1 MSMQKRELK
10 DLGVSN
16 RKKFREAIEKGDKA
30 KSLALLN
37 ETIRNETKLR
47 NAIVGGMD
55 ALLCF
60 IADRLGEEAV
70 CDAQKAWYSRELKP
84 FIGAEAGEKD
94 AEKRMRN
101 RAYIWT
107 GLHDVDIQVEE
118 DDEKFTLK
126 FPCDTGGML
135 VGKKTCGRIRGKYY
149 WSNHEEGIP
158 YYCTHCTVAYQVMFA
173 KDFGFPDYVVSPP
186 KKAGDHCVQY
196 VYKDPAKIPQEFR
209 SRFAEK

>member
-1 MSMQKRELK
+1 MKKSELK
-10 DLGVSN
+10 DLGISN
-16 RKKFREAIEKGDKA
+16 RARFRAAIEAGDKVA
-30 KSLALLN
+30 ALALLD

-55 ALLCF
+55 VLLSF
-60 IADRLGEEAV
+60 IAERLGEEAV
-70 CDAQKAWYSRELKP
+70 REAMEAWYTREIKP

-94 AEKRMRN
+94 AARRMRN

-135 VGKKTCGRIRGKYY
+135 VGKSTCGRTKGEHR
-149 WSNHEEGIP
+149 WSNRQKGVA
-158 YYCTHCTVAYQVMFA
+158 YYCTHCTVAYQSMFA
-173 KDFGFPDYVVSPP
+173 KDFGFPDFIVSPP
-186 KKAGDHCVQY
+186 RKAGDLCVQHI
-196 VYKDPAKIPQEFR
+196 YKDPSSIPQEFR
-209 SRFAEK
+209 SRFSE